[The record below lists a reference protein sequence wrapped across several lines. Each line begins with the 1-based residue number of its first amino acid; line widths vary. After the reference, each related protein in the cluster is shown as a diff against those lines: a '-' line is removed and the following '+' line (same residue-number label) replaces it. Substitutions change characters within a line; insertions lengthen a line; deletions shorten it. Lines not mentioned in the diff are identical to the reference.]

1 MLTSGIMQLYLK
13 MKTSSAILTLIL
25 LSGCTAVQERLA
37 IKECKFAFVSVRPY
51 DFAFSDMKLDFVLK
65 ADNPN
70 SINALL
76 DKLAYKF
83 FVNNTEVFSGATGQ
97 QVSIPAKKSKEIM
110 TTITLQYNQIGLAL
124 VEAMKLQSA
133 AYRLSARAY
142 VNTVLGEISYPV
154 DIELD

>member
-1 MLTSGIMQLYLK
+1 M
-13 MKTSSAILTLIL
+13 ILVL
-25 LSGCTAVQERLA
+25 LLGCTAVQERLA

-51 DFAFSDMKLDFVLK
+51 DFTFSDMKLDFVLK

-70 SINALL
+70 SVNALL

-83 FVNNTEVFSGATGQ
+83 FVNNTEVFSGTTGQ

-133 AYRLSARAY
+133 AYRLNARAY
-142 VNTVLGEISYPV
+142 ISTALGEISYPV
-154 DIELD
+154 EIALN